1 MSVAVGM
8 NGIVCDDDGW
18 ATGWDV
24 ITAVRRS
31 QHRIEVFMDESLEP
45 LGMSFA
51 QYRALESISTNNE
64 IHLSELAR
72 LLRLSRQAV
81 QVSARKLERAD
92 LVDLT
97 REPRCVY
104 AKLST
109 IGRRRLE
116 LCRRFTLDLKA
127 GIEERL
133 TGGER
138 HRLTRLLG
146 RADPVLESP
155 RRPEWWLA
163 P

>member
-1 MSVAVGM
+1 MSVPVGM
-8 NGIVCDDDGW
+8 KRIVCEDDGW
-18 ATGWDV
+18 ATGWEV

-51 QYRALESISTNNE
+51 QYRALESIFANRE

-81 QVSARKLERAD
+81 QASVQKLERAD
-92 LVDLT
+92 LVDLI

-104 AKLST
+104 VKLST
-109 IGRRRLE
+109 FGLRRLE
-116 LCRRFTLDLKA
+116 LCRRFTHDLKA

-138 HRLTRLLG
+138 YCLTKLLS
-146 RADPVLESP
+146 RADHLLESP
-155 RRPEWWLA
+155 RQPEWWLT

>member
-1 MSVAVGM
+1 MSVPVGK
-8 NGIVCDDDGW
+8 NGIVCEDDGW
-18 ATGWDV
+18 ATGWEV

-51 QYRALESISTNNE
+51 QYRALESIFANRE

-81 QVSARKLERAD
+81 QASVRKLERAD

-97 REPRCVY
+97 HEPRCVY
-104 AKLST
+104 VKLST
-109 IGRRRLE
+109 IGLRRLD
-116 LCRRFTLDLKA
+116 LCRRFTHDLKA

-138 HRLTRLLG
+138 HRLTKLLS
-146 RADPVLESP
+146 RADRLLESP
-155 RRPEWWLA
+155 RQPEWWLA